1 MVQVIHVKRRPGA
14 PAKRVLD
21 LATRVTPRVKP
32 KQVKPDP
39 KPEPKQQ
46 QPKRITAAADAPPIS
61 AELPEQFRKVEQAVT
76 KILTE
81 EQAAIID
88 CVVCKAGEGHPKTL
102 GLRLVLAASEDEF
115 AATWPIG
122 LLIKA
127 LHASGRRREGEAVYR
142 VALGCRNARYRDM
155 AASALELL
163 NKKLEEE
170 QPA

>member
-1 MVQVIHVKRRPGA
+1 
-14 PAKRVLD
+14 
-21 LATRVTPRVKP
+21 VKP
-32 KQVKPDP
+32 KQVKP
-39 KPEPKQQ
+39 PKQQ
-46 QPKRITAAADAPPIS
+46 QPKRIIAAADAPPIS
-61 AELPEQFRKVEQAVT
+61 AELPQQFRKVEEPVT
-76 KILTE
+76 KTLTE

-88 CVVCKAGEGHPKTL
+88 CVVRKAGEGHPKTL
-102 GLRLVLAASEDEF
+102 GLRLVLAASEDEY

-155 AASALELL
+155 ATSALELL